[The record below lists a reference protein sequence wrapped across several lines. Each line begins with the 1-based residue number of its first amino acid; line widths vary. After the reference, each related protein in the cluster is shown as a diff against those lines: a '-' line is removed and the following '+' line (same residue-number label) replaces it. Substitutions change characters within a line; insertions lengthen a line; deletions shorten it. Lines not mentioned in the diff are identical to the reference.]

1 MERVVA
7 LKRSYDKVYKENDAL
22 KNELSKAEEKMKTLT
37 KDREEAMNRV
47 NQVLESSKTI
57 CDAAKCL
64 DMFRE
69 DVPVPDWNERLTEY
83 M

>member
-22 KNELSKAEEKMKTLT
+22 KNELSKAEEKMKTLI
-37 KDREEAMNRV
+37 KDREEALKRV
-47 NQVLESSKTI
+47 NQVLEKSKTI
-57 CDAAKCL
+57 RDAAKWL
-64 DMFRE
+64 DMFEE